1 MALYILSILP
11 KKKKKKDQ
19 TDQHLDMRQCSSSGG
34 GEVGM
39 LQGCVKH

>member
-1 MALYILSILP
+1 MALYILSILH
-11 KKKKKKDQ
+11 KKKKKDQ

>member
-11 KKKKKKDQ
+11 KKKDQ
-19 TDQHLDMRQCSSSGG
+19 TDQHLDMRQCSSSGR